1 MNGKY
6 NINKRTKRFVL
17 LFSEYW
23 REYDH
28 SKRSHPYTE
37 KYISSWHEYNTLEE
51 AMEEIS
57 LIKEVYGNQ
66 ICPKP
71 RFVDLDECK
80 FLEKGGDIT
89 NGGKWWGY
97 LLLDYEKE
105 RAIKSGGHGYLDNY
119 RIHSHSSY
127 NKESETIRNNKDLK
141 FLDKY
146 FRKPGEVPEKYEWDN
161 GEYKGWLQFRWG
173 DGKNAIG
180 YEEPE
185 KPKVIKEKED
195 PVEVPMDDLDLEI
208 EEIIRKKGWENY

>member
-6 NINKRTKRFVL
+6 DVNKRTKRFVL

-28 SKRSHPYTE
+28 SKRQRPYTE
-37 KYISSWHEYNTLEE
+37 KYISSWHEYDTLEE

-57 LIKEVYGNQ
+57 LIKEVYGDQ
-66 ICPKP
+66 ICPEP
-71 RFVDLDECK
+71 YFDLDRCT

-119 RIHSHSSY
+119 RIYSY
-127 NKESETIRNNKDLK
+127 SRYDKESETIRSNKDLK

-146 FRKPGEVPEKYEWDN
+146 FRKPGEVPEKYEWDD
-161 GEYKGWLQFRWG
+161 GEYGGWLQFRWG

-185 KPKVIKEKED
+185 KPKVIKKKED
-195 PVEVPMDDLDLEI
+195 PMDIPVDDLDLEI